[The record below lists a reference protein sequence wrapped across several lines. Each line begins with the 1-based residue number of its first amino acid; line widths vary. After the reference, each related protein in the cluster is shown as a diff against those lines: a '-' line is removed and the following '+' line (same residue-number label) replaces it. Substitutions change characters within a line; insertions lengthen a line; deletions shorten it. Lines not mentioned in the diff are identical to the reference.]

1 MSCHIEY
8 LIAIIIAEIMTDKP
22 PAYENQFPAG
32 YGMQSEQ
39 PGGWTAAAPPP
50 RQQQGNFPPQYQQQ
64 QQQQQQQQP
73 TVTQYVCKY
82 DINS

>member
-1 MSCHIEY
+1 MLTQALSY
-8 LIAIIIAEIMTDKP
+8 RIIGITIAEIMTDKP

-39 PGGWTAAAPPP
+39 PAGWTAPAPPP
-50 RQQQGNFPPQYQQQ
+50 PQQQGYLPPQYH
-64 QQQQQQQQP
+64 QQQP
-73 TVTQYVCKY
+73 PPMTQYVSKY

>member
-1 MSCHIEY
+1 MLSQALSY
-8 LIAIIIAEIMTDKP
+8 RIIGITIAEIMTDKP

-39 PGGWTAAAPPP
+39 PAGWTAPAPPQP
-50 RQQQGNFPPQYQQQ
+50 QQQGNH
-64 QQQQQQQQP
+64 QQQP
-73 TVTQYVCKY
+73 PTTNQFVRKY

>member
-1 MSCHIEY
+1 MPYRI
-8 LIAIIIAEIMTDKP
+8 IGIIIAEIMTDKP

-39 PGGWTAAAPPP
+39 PGGWTTAGLPPP
-50 RQQQGNFPPQYQQQ
+50 QQQGNLPPQYQQQ
-64 QQQQQQQQP
+64 QLP
-73 TVTQYVCKY
+73 AVTQYVSKY